1 MSETKNIHLINAH
14 SKEKIH
20 NGLMG
25 KLPSVDRLKEGELA
39 ININSGLEHLSVKGE
54 KDIVSFILSISLDL
68 NQTVTVTSDV
78 IKAIWNAKIIL
89 LNNEIHLLKKSIINE
104 NECQFHSYDIN
115 IDKSHILSL
124 KKNDNTV
131 SYSLSDEI
139 LQNVFSTFEGVE
151 VIEKGASLNDVEQ
164 KVGKLVY
171 NTNTDSY
178 FVCSTTKEWDELT
191 QFYIGADEP
200 DCKSVLWVDDNS
212 PCLTSRENDELRY
225 LRQQIY
231 QLNVKIADL
240 YNVYEHGVV
249 PGDSLFSAKS
259 IMMTSNDLEAP
270 VGGETSSEVIQ
281 LYTYNPN
288 QIIKRVETYYNTS
301 STDEEPDSG
310 IWEQV
315 IPELSEDKKH
325 LWFYNKIVLENGNN
339 LIDDLKYKL
348 CTYSETKE
356 LTDVFIYYCVTKNDN
371 SVPEKTMFFTLE
383 RGEDIMSYLNE
394 TDKVLWC
401 YLECIYEYEK
411 PDVVLVSGGTVPH
424 NCAKIDTRENFSK
437 NRTHL
442 YDGELLF
449 YSDQKTFAIY
459 YDGGFFLPKG
469 SGSGSGAGIS
479 VEDLYTLPLEYLI
492 FANGKKQ
499 YNVKVTD
506 TNKFSIT
513 EQSNDK
519 NPVNFDS
526 HDKGKVYVSR
536 LLTLNTVYVPKN
548 NQVVSKSLCSHC
560 FVELANA
567 SDADINL
574 NGLYL
579 LYTSCEEDEN
589 TNGYVW
595 KVLPLKGVI
604 KSNSTFLVRGEQC
617 QKYLS
622 SFIKVDNFDM
632 EWYDGKN
639 LITFDQQGA
648 FYLVAD
654 DNIETVISKGLKN
667 PYVSTAI
674 PNGYVDLFGYCFNGQ
689 TVPSEGSSILNIT
702 EDSDNVLMIRWFM
715 MEPAQQGLKAYNKRK
730 TSELWSYI
738 DLTKQPNVVGEKKLI
753 YFSDDRKLLYAP
765 KASMDN
771 KNFFTTRSKFKDDE
785 PNMVFI
791 GLGIEGTD
799 NSPVG
804 TTTFHTKGA
813 TRCFNWVSVGYYDE
827 YVYYRKVG
835 SDQWLKQY
843 SFVDRDFEQNDK
855 RKYFYKRLRW
865 CTSDGKWVTTHKAII
880 SGLTKGTY
888 EFYIKRH
895 LDEKYTSQ
903 INTFKVAH
911 TNDVTNFSFIHT
923 SDQQGF
929 NFQEYSVWERCCYKI
944 ADETSFEFVINT
956 GDATQSGNRVSEWVD
971 YYNGRNSI
979 RNIPEMYSI
988 GNNDLCGYVD
998 TELTDGEDF
1007 TSKYNHINVRR
1018 YFTFEIDPD
1027 NIPIFNWEHTESGKT
1042 EIYEDCPI
1050 DSLYSFNYGKYH
1062 FVSLN
1067 SEVAIVSSKMY
1078 RNGGNPNYKGDASF
1092 GKQTYKKMEEWL
1104 VKDLDKYKIRN
1115 TVTDCS
1121 KCIVYCHEMPFTI
1134 VVEDFITGA
1143 NARGGSKLNTLNAN
1157 GLYRFSRLFYKYG
1170 IRLVLGGHKHT
1181 YSISKP
1187 IYDAP
1192 IEWNSSWTPNK
1203 VEFMDNEVNDEA
1215 SRQPVIQITNI
1226 NQIESK
1232 YEGLCRYQVV
1242 NKFTAPTYVM
1252 AQATGYKLVSNK
1264 ELPSSHNNRTPWLLA
1279 YYPQTNKGKVN
1290 GGQYEPM
1297 YLRYDLTDKTITI
1310 TAKQVLNIWTGDKTN
1325 GVFTFNYNSQQ
1336 LEQTVSNMT
1345 LSNQHSLTVDADYNI
1360 YNSGGTREKYIIYL

>member
-14 SKEKIH
+14 SVDSVH

-25 KLPSVDRLKEGELA
+25 KFPSSDRIEEGELA
-39 ININSGLEHLSVKGE
+39 VNIKSGLEHLSVKGE
-54 KDIVSFILSISLDL
+54 NDIVSFILSINLEL
-68 NQTVTVTSDV
+68 NKTVTVTLDA
-78 IKAIWNAKIIL
+78 IKAIWESKIII
-89 LNNEIHLLKKSIINE
+89 LNNEMQLFKKEKLSE
-104 NECQFHSYDIN
+104 NECQFSFYDAK
-115 IDKSHILSL
+115 IDKNHVLSL
-124 KKNDNTV
+124 KKNEKTV
-131 SYSLSDEI
+131 SYFLSDEI
-139 LQNVFSTFEGVE
+139 LHDVFSTFDGIE
-151 VIEKGASLNDVEQ
+151 VIGNGTSLDDVEQ

-171 NTNTDSY
+171 DSTSDEY
-178 FVCSTTKEWDELT
+178 YALSTSKEWMTLT
-191 QFYIGADEP
+191 KFYVGTDEP
-200 DCKSVLWVDDNS
+200 DCKGVLWVDDNS
-212 PCLTSRENDELRY
+212 PLLTSRENDELRY

-259 IMMTSNDLEAP
+259 IMMTSDDLEAP

-288 QIIKRVETYYNTS
+288 QIIKRVETYYNTTS
-301 STDEEPDSG
+301 EDGEPVGGS
-310 IWEQV
+310 WEQT
-315 IPELSEDKKH
+315 IPQLSEDEKH

-339 LIDDLKYKL
+339 LISDFKYKL

-356 LTDVFIYYCVTKNDN
+356 LTDVFIHYCVTQNDN
-371 SVPEKTMFFTLE
+371 AVPEKTSFFTLE

-394 TDKVLWC
+394 TDKILWC
-401 YLECIYEYEK
+401 YLECVYAYEK

-442 YDGELLF
+442 YNGELLF

-469 SGSGSGAGIS
+469 SGSGSGGGGGIS
-479 VEDLYTLPLEYLI
+479 VDDLYTLPLEYLI
-492 FANGKKQ
+492 FANGNKQ

-513 EQSNDK
+513 QQSEDK
-519 NPVNFDS
+519 NTINFDS

-548 NQVVSKSLCSHC
+548 NQPVSKSLCSHC
-560 FVELANA
+560 FVEISNA
-567 SDADINL
+567 SDVDINL

-579 LYTSCEEDEN
+579 LYTACEEDSK

-595 KVLPLKGVI
+595 KVLPLKGII
-604 KSNSTFLVRGEQC
+604 KSNGTFLIRGEQC
-617 QKYLS
+617 QKYNS

-632 EWYDGKN
+632 EWYDGDN
-639 LITFDQQGA
+639 LITFEQQGA
-648 FYLVAD
+648 FYLVGD
-654 DNIETVISKGLKN
+654 DNIETVISNGLKN
-667 PYVSTAI
+667 PYNSSAI
-674 PNGYVDLFGYCFNGQ
+674 PNGYVDLFGYCFNGA
-689 TVPSEGSSILNIT
+689 TVPSEGSSILNMT

-715 MEPAQQGLKAYNKRK
+715 MEPAQQGLKAYDKRK

-738 DLTKQPNVVGEKKLI
+738 DLTKQPNIIGDKKSI

-799 NSPVG
+799 NSPIG
-804 TTTFHTKGA
+804 TSSTFHESGA

-835 SDQWLKQY
+835 TEQWLKQY
-843 SFVDRDFEQNDK
+843 SFVESDFENEDK
-855 RKYFYKRLRW
+855 RQYFYKRFRW
-865 CTSDGKWVTTHKAII
+865 CTSDGKWVTTHKVII
-880 SGLTKGTY
+880 SGLTKGEY
-888 EFYIKRH
+888 EFYIKRN

-923 SDQQGF
+923 ADQQGF

-944 ADETSFEFVINT
+944 ADESSFEFVVNT

-971 YYNGRNSI
+971 YYNGRYSI

-998 TELTDGEDF
+998 TKLTDGEDF

-1018 YFTFEIDPD
+1018 YFTFEIDPN
-1027 NIPIFNWEHTESGKT
+1027 NIPIFNWEHTENGKT

-1078 RNGGNPNYKGDASF
+1078 RNGHNSNYKGDASF
-1092 GKQTYKKMEEWL
+1092 GEQTYKKMEEWL
-1104 VKDLDKYKIRN
+1104 IKDLEDYKTRKS
-1115 TVTDCS
+1115 VSDCS

-1134 VVEDFITGA
+1134 VVEGFITGESE
-1143 NARGGSKLNTLNAN
+1143 RGGSKLNTLNAN

-1192 IEWNSSWTPNK
+1192 IEWNSGWTPNK
-1203 VEFMDNEVNDEA
+1203 AEFMNNEVNVEA
-1215 SRQPVIQITNI
+1215 SRKPVIQITNAS
-1226 NQIESK
+1226 QIESK
-1232 YEGLCRYQVV
+1232 YENKLCRYQIV

-1264 ELPSSHNNRTPWLLA
+1264 ELPSSNNNRTPWLLA
-1279 YYPQTNKGKVN
+1279 YYPQTNAGKVN
-1290 GGQYEPM
+1290 GGQYQPM
-1297 YLRYDLTDKTITI
+1297 YLRYDLTDNTITI
-1310 TAKQVLNIWTGDKTN
+1310 TAKQVLNIWLNQK
-1325 GVFTFNYNSQQ
+1325 FNYNSQQ
-1336 LEQTVSNMT
+1336 LEQTLSNMT
-1345 LSNQHSLTVDADYNI
+1345 LSDQNSLTLDADYNI
-1360 YNSGGTREKYIIYL
+1360 YKSGSTREKYIIYL